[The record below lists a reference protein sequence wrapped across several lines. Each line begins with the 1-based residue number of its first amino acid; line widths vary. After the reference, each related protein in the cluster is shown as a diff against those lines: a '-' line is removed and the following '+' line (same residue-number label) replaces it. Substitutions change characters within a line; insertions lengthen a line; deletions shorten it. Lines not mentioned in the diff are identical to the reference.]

1 MSFPCIS
8 AIFHRNCILLIND
21 FVSPSA
27 DTVELLLPLAE
38 KLSVTKL
45 QAECETM
52 LIGKFQSL
60 KNDVD
65 RMKYLL
71 LAQSYTLPS
80 LYDVCVNQLGHVP
93 LGKLKKWRGFQE
105 VSLTTMSDLM
115 ACRLQLMELCATE
128 EEDANSVGILN
139 EVVDYIL
146 GIFGM
151 PTPTHPHPHTG
162 TLTNTHTPMII
173 THNTMMTSLNGNIFR
188 VTGHLCGKFT
198 GLRWIP
204 RTKASDAE
212 LWCFLWS
219 ASK

>member
-21 FVSPSA
+21 FVSSSA

-38 KLSVTKL
+38 KFSVTKL

-60 KNDVD
+60 KTDVD

-93 LGKLKKWRGFQE
+93 MGKLKKWRGFQE

-115 ACRLQLMELCATE
+115 ACRLQLMESCATE

-146 GIFGM
+146 GIRNVHSYP
-151 PTPTHPHPHTG
+151 PTPTHQDTHKHTHAYDNNSQYHDDVIKWKHFPRHWPFVREIHRPPVNSPHKG
-162 TLTNTHTPMII
+162 QWRGALMF
-173 THNTMMTSLNGNIFR
+173 SLIC
-188 VTGHLCGKFT
+188 V
-198 GLRWIP
+198 
-204 RTKASDAE
+204 
-212 LWCFLWS
+212 
-219 ASK
+219 